1 MKKGNLFKAKCLS
14 RVVLDLLAEKW
25 ALLVIHSLSQSS
37 KRTAELRRHIE
48 GISEKMLIQ
57 TLRSLER
64 HGFVARRA
72 FAEVPPR
79 VEYRLTPLGERLSNL
94 VNALDGWVEDNYAEI
109 IDAQRLY
116 DREKAE
122 PASRST

>member
-1 MKKGNLFKAKCLS
+1 MPKGNVFSAKCLS

-25 ALLVIHSLSQSS
+25 ALLVIHSLSDGT
-37 KRTAELRRHIE
+37 KRTAELRRHID

-64 HGFVARRA
+64 HGFVARQA

-79 VEYRLTPLGERLSNL
+79 VEYRLTPLGSRLSGL
-94 VNALDGWVEDNYAEI
+94 VRALDDWVEGNYADI
-109 IDAQRLY
+109 VAAQTAY
-116 DREKAE
+116 DRDVAK
-122 PASRST
+122 RG